1 MEMIRSEEYP
11 AGARLPSEQQLA
23 QRFEVSRNTVRGAI
37 RSLSIF
43 GLLRSING
51 SGTFVSERANVILEA
66 QALASIMA
74 HPDALLELVQARC
87 VLEPQL
93 AAMAARAA
101 SREEIDRLFE
111 IVERMR
117 GVEDHTA
124 QINIGFSFHLE
135 LARMAHNRV
144 LLGFLHVLREAAARH
159 AFTGLPRSARLR
171 AQHGRSSSHCRG
183 DRLPR
188 PRSLPISDA
197 PPHHPLLPVGGADRH
212 LLPRLIASPLSRGR
226 RCRQTLAAALDHGAF
241 ESGSDSNAFF
251 VLVHTLFPL

>member
-1 MEMIRSEEYP
+1 MSAEGISRTKLFEDVSERIMEMIRSEEYP
-11 AGARLPSEQQLA
+11 AGTRLPSEQQLA

-37 RSLSIF
+37 RSLTIF

-51 SGTFVSERANVILEA
+51 FGTFVSERANVILEA

-144 LLGFLHVLREAAARH
+144 LLGFYTSSAKQLRDMRLLGFPVPHDYARSTEDHLRIAEAIASRDPDLSQFQMRH
-159 AFTGLPRSARLR
+159 HITLCYQS
-171 AQHGRSSSHCRG
+171 
-183 DRLPR
+183 
-188 PRSLPISDA
+188 
-197 PPHHPLLPVGGADRH
+197 VGGAD
-212 LLPRLIASPLSRGR
+212 
-226 RCRQTLAAALDHGAF
+226 
-241 ESGSDSNAFF
+241 
-251 VLVHTLFPL
+251 

>member
-144 LLGFLHVLREAAARH
+144 LLGFYTSSAKQLRDMRLLGFPVPHDYARSTEDHLRIAEAIASRDPDLSQFQMRH
-159 AFTGLPRSARLR
+159 HITLCYQS
-171 AQHGRSSSHCRG
+171 
-183 DRLPR
+183 
-188 PRSLPISDA
+188 
-197 PPHHPLLPVGGADRH
+197 VGGADW
-212 LLPRLIASPLSRGR
+212 
-226 RCRQTLAAALDHGAF
+226 
-241 ESGSDSNAFF
+241 
-251 VLVHTLFPL
+251 

>member
-1 MEMIRSEEYP
+1 MSAEGISRTKLFEDVSERIMEMIRSEEYP
-11 AGARLPSEQQLA
+11 AGTRLPSEQQLA

-37 RSLSIF
+37 RSLTIF

-144 LLGFLHVLREAAARH
+144 LLGFYTSSAKQLRDMRLLGFPVPHDYARSTEDHLRIAEAIASRDPDLSQFQMRH
-159 AFTGLPRSARLR
+159 HITLCYQS
-171 AQHGRSSSHCRG
+171 
-183 DRLPR
+183 
-188 PRSLPISDA
+188 
-197 PPHHPLLPVGGADRH
+197 VGGAD
-212 LLPRLIASPLSRGR
+212 
-226 RCRQTLAAALDHGAF
+226 
-241 ESGSDSNAFF
+241 
-251 VLVHTLFPL
+251 

>member
-1 MEMIRSEEYP
+1 MSAEGISRTKLFEDVSERIMEMIRSEEYP

-37 RSLSIF
+37 RSLTIL

-51 SGTFVSERANVILEA
+51 SGTFVSERANVILET

-101 SREEIDRLFE
+101 SCEEIDRLFE

-144 LLGFLHVLREAAARH
+144 LLGFYTSSAKQLRDMRLLGFPVPHDYARSTEDHLRIAEAIASRDPDLSQHQMRH
-159 AFTGLPRSARLR
+159 HIALCYRSA
-171 AQHGRSSSHCRG
+171 
-183 DRLPR
+183 
-188 PRSLPISDA
+188 
-197 PPHHPLLPVGGADRH
+197 VGCAD
-212 LLPRLIASPLSRGR
+212 
-226 RCRQTLAAALDHGAF
+226 
-241 ESGSDSNAFF
+241 
-251 VLVHTLFPL
+251 

>member
-1 MEMIRSEEYP
+1 MSAEGISRTKLFEDVSERIMEMIRSEEYP

-37 RSLSIF
+37 CSLSIF

-51 SGTFVSERANVILEA
+51 SGTFVSERANVILDA

-144 LLGFLHVLREAAARH
+144 LLGFYTSSAKQLRDMRLLGFPVPHDYARSTEDHLRIAEAIASRDPDLSQFQMRH
-159 AFTGLPRSARLR
+159 HITLCYQS
-171 AQHGRSSSHCRG
+171 
-183 DRLPR
+183 
-188 PRSLPISDA
+188 
-197 PPHHPLLPVGGADRH
+197 VGGAD
-212 LLPRLIASPLSRGR
+212 
-226 RCRQTLAAALDHGAF
+226 
-241 ESGSDSNAFF
+241 
-251 VLVHTLFPL
+251 

>member
-144 LLGFLHVLREAAARH
+144 LLGFYTSSAKQLRDMRLLGFPVPHDYARSTEDHLRIAEAIASRDPDLSQFQMRH
-159 AFTGLPRSARLR
+159 HITLCYQS
-171 AQHGRSSSHCRG
+171 
-183 DRLPR
+183 
-188 PRSLPISDA
+188 
-197 PPHHPLLPVGGADRH
+197 VGGAD
-212 LLPRLIASPLSRGR
+212 
-226 RCRQTLAAALDHGAF
+226 
-241 ESGSDSNAFF
+241 
-251 VLVHTLFPL
+251 

>member
-144 LLGFLHVLREAAARH
+144 LLGFYTSSAKQLRDMRLLGFPVPHDYARSTEDHLRIAEAIASRDPDLSQFQLRH
-159 AFTGLPRSARLR
+159 HITLCYQS
-171 AQHGRSSSHCRG
+171 
-183 DRLPR
+183 
-188 PRSLPISDA
+188 
-197 PPHHPLLPVGGADRH
+197 VGGAD
-212 LLPRLIASPLSRGR
+212 
-226 RCRQTLAAALDHGAF
+226 
-241 ESGSDSNAFF
+241 
-251 VLVHTLFPL
+251 

>member
-1 MEMIRSEEYP
+1 MSVEGISRTKLFEDVSERIMEMIRSEEYP

-144 LLGFLHVLREAAARH
+144 LLGFYTSSAKQLRDMRLLGFPVPHDYARSTEDHLRIAEAIASRDPALSQFQMRH
-159 AFTGLPRSARLR
+159 HITLCYQS
-171 AQHGRSSSHCRG
+171 
-183 DRLPR
+183 
-188 PRSLPISDA
+188 
-197 PPHHPLLPVGGADRH
+197 VGGAD
-212 LLPRLIASPLSRGR
+212 
-226 RCRQTLAAALDHGAF
+226 
-241 ESGSDSNAFF
+241 
-251 VLVHTLFPL
+251 

>member
-1 MEMIRSEEYP
+1 MSAEGISRTKLFEDVSERIMEMIRSEEYP

-37 RSLSIF
+37 RSLTIF

-117 GVEDHTA
+117 GIEDHTA

-144 LLGFLHVLREAAARH
+144 LLGFYTSSAKQLRDMRLLGFPVPHDYARSTEDHLRIAEAIASRDPDLSQFQMRH
-159 AFTGLPRSARLR
+159 HITLCYQS
-171 AQHGRSSSHCRG
+171 
-183 DRLPR
+183 
-188 PRSLPISDA
+188 
-197 PPHHPLLPVGGADRH
+197 VGGAD
-212 LLPRLIASPLSRGR
+212 
-226 RCRQTLAAALDHGAF
+226 
-241 ESGSDSNAFF
+241 
-251 VLVHTLFPL
+251 

>member
-1 MEMIRSEEYP
+1 MSAEGISRTKLFEDVSERIMEMIRSEEYP

-37 RSLSIF
+37 RSLTIF

-144 LLGFLHVLREAAARH
+144 LLGFYTSSAKQLRDMRLLGFPVPHDYARSTEDHLRIAEA
-159 AFTGLPRSARLR
+159 
-171 AQHGRSSSHCRG
+171 
-183 DRLPR
+183 
-188 PRSLPISDA
+188 
-197 PPHHPLLPVGGADRH
+197 
-212 LLPRLIASPLSRGR
+212 IASRDPDLSQFQMRHHI
-226 RCRQTLAAALDHGAF
+226 TLCYQSVGCAD
-241 ESGSDSNAFF
+241 
-251 VLVHTLFPL
+251 

>member
-1 MEMIRSEEYP
+1 MSVEGISRTKLFEDVSERIMEMIRSEEYP
-11 AGARLPSEQQLA
+11 AGVRLPSEQQLA

-135 LARMAHNRV
+135 LARMAHNRI
-144 LLGFLHVLREAAARH
+144 LLGFYTSSAKQLRDMRLLGFPVPHDYARSTEDHLRIAEAIASRGPDLSQFQMRH
-159 AFTGLPRSARLR
+159 HITLCYQS
-171 AQHGRSSSHCRG
+171 
-183 DRLPR
+183 
-188 PRSLPISDA
+188 
-197 PPHHPLLPVGGADRH
+197 VGGAD
-212 LLPRLIASPLSRGR
+212 
-226 RCRQTLAAALDHGAF
+226 
-241 ESGSDSNAFF
+241 
-251 VLVHTLFPL
+251 

>member
-1 MEMIRSEEYP
+1 MSAEGISRTKLFEDVSERIISMIRSEEYP

-144 LLGFLHVLREAAARH
+144 LLGFYTSSAKQLRDMRLLGFPVPHDYARSTEDHLRIAEAIASRDPDLSQFQMRH
-159 AFTGLPRSARLR
+159 HITLCYQS
-171 AQHGRSSSHCRG
+171 
-183 DRLPR
+183 
-188 PRSLPISDA
+188 
-197 PPHHPLLPVGGADRH
+197 VGGAD
-212 LLPRLIASPLSRGR
+212 
-226 RCRQTLAAALDHGAF
+226 
-241 ESGSDSNAFF
+241 
-251 VLVHTLFPL
+251 

>member
-11 AGARLPSEQQLA
+11 AGTRLPSEQQLA

-144 LLGFLHVLREAAARH
+144 LLGFYTSSAKQLRDMRLLGFPVPHNYARSTEDHLRIAEAIASRDPDLSQFQMRH
-159 AFTGLPRSARLR
+159 HITLCYQS
-171 AQHGRSSSHCRG
+171 
-183 DRLPR
+183 
-188 PRSLPISDA
+188 
-197 PPHHPLLPVGGADRH
+197 VGGAD
-212 LLPRLIASPLSRGR
+212 
-226 RCRQTLAAALDHGAF
+226 
-241 ESGSDSNAFF
+241 
-251 VLVHTLFPL
+251 

>member
-1 MEMIRSEEYP
+1 MSAEGISRTKLFEDVSERIMEMIRSEEYP

-43 GLLRSING
+43 GLLRLING

-144 LLGFLHVLREAAARH
+144 LLGFYTSSAKQLRDMRLLGFPVPHDYARSTEDHLRIAEAIASRDPGLSQFQMRH
-159 AFTGLPRSARLR
+159 HITLCYQS
-171 AQHGRSSSHCRG
+171 
-183 DRLPR
+183 
-188 PRSLPISDA
+188 
-197 PPHHPLLPVGGADRH
+197 VGGAD
-212 LLPRLIASPLSRGR
+212 
-226 RCRQTLAAALDHGAF
+226 
-241 ESGSDSNAFF
+241 
-251 VLVHTLFPL
+251 

>member
-1 MEMIRSEEYP
+1 MSTEGISRTKLFEDVSERIMEMIRSEEYP

-144 LLGFLHVLREAAARH
+144 LLGFYTSSAKQLRDMRLLGFPVPHDYARSTEDHLRIAEAIASRDPDLSQFQMRH
-159 AFTGLPRSARLR
+159 HITLCYQS
-171 AQHGRSSSHCRG
+171 
-183 DRLPR
+183 
-188 PRSLPISDA
+188 
-197 PPHHPLLPVGGADRH
+197 VGGAD
-212 LLPRLIASPLSRGR
+212 
-226 RCRQTLAAALDHGAF
+226 
-241 ESGSDSNAFF
+241 
-251 VLVHTLFPL
+251 

>member
-11 AGARLPSEQQLA
+11 AGTRLPSEQQLA

-37 RSLSIF
+37 RSLTIF

-144 LLGFLHVLREAAARH
+144 LLGFYTSSAKQLRDMRLLGFPVPHDYARSTEDHLRIAEAIASRDPNLSQFQMRH
-159 AFTGLPRSARLR
+159 HITLCYQS
-171 AQHGRSSSHCRG
+171 
-183 DRLPR
+183 
-188 PRSLPISDA
+188 
-197 PPHHPLLPVGGADRH
+197 VGGAD
-212 LLPRLIASPLSRGR
+212 
-226 RCRQTLAAALDHGAF
+226 
-241 ESGSDSNAFF
+241 
-251 VLVHTLFPL
+251 

>member
-11 AGARLPSEQQLA
+11 AGTRLPSEQQLA

-37 RSLSIF
+37 RSLTIF

-144 LLGFLHVLREAAARH
+144 LLGFYTSSAKQLRDMRLLGFPVPHDYARSTEDHLRIAEAIASRDPDLSQFQMRH
-159 AFTGLPRSARLR
+159 HITLCYQS
-171 AQHGRSSSHCRG
+171 
-183 DRLPR
+183 
-188 PRSLPISDA
+188 
-197 PPHHPLLPVGGADRH
+197 VGGAD
-212 LLPRLIASPLSRGR
+212 
-226 RCRQTLAAALDHGAF
+226 
-241 ESGSDSNAFF
+241 
-251 VLVHTLFPL
+251 

>member
-1 MEMIRSEEYP
+1 MSAEGISRTKLFEDVSERIISMIRSEEYP

-144 LLGFLHVLREAAARH
+144 LLGFYTSSAKQLRDMRLLGFPVPHDYARSTEDHLRIAEA
-159 AFTGLPRSARLR
+159 
-171 AQHGRSSSHCRG
+171 
-183 DRLPR
+183 
-188 PRSLPISDA
+188 
-197 PPHHPLLPVGGADRH
+197 
-212 LLPRLIASPLSRGR
+212 IASRDPDLSQFQMRHHITLCYQSVVPTDTC
-226 RCRQTLAAALDHGAF
+226 CRA
-241 ESGSDSNAFF
+241 
-251 VLVHTLFPL
+251 

>member
-1 MEMIRSEEYP
+1 MSAEGISRTKLFEDVSERIMEMIRSEEYP
-11 AGARLPSEQQLA
+11 AGTRLPSEQQLA

-37 RSLSIF
+37 RSLTIF
-43 GLLRSING
+43 GLLRSVNG
-51 SGTFVSERANVILEA
+51 FGTFVSERANVILEA

-144 LLGFLHVLREAAARH
+144 LLGFYTSSAKQLRDMRLLGFPVPHDYARSTEDHLRIAEAIASRDPDLSQFQMRH
-159 AFTGLPRSARLR
+159 HITLCYQS
-171 AQHGRSSSHCRG
+171 
-183 DRLPR
+183 
-188 PRSLPISDA
+188 
-197 PPHHPLLPVGGADRH
+197 VGGAD
-212 LLPRLIASPLSRGR
+212 
-226 RCRQTLAAALDHGAF
+226 
-241 ESGSDSNAFF
+241 
-251 VLVHTLFPL
+251 

>member
-1 MEMIRSEEYP
+1 MSAEGISRTKLFEDVSERIMEMIRSEEYP

-93 AAMAARAA
+93 AAMGFCTLYA
-101 SREEIDRLFE
+101 
-111 IVERMR
+111 IVTGENQNSVAFHER
-117 GVEDHTA
+117 
-124 QINIGFSFHLE
+124 
-135 LARMAHNRV
+135 
-144 LLGFLHVLREAAARH
+144 LGFQKVAVMPRVGYKFGRWQDTIWLMKVLREGPPGPAP
-159 AFTGLPRSARLR
+159 LP
-171 AQHGRSSSHCRG
+171 
-183 DRLPR
+183 P
-188 PRSLPISDA
+188 
-197 PPHHPLLPVGGADRH
+197 AD
-212 LLPRLIASPLSRGR
+212 LKN
-226 RCRQTLAAALDHGAF
+226 C
-241 ESGSDSNAFF
+241 
-251 VLVHTLFPL
+251 

>member
-1 MEMIRSEEYP
+1 MSAEGISRTKLFEDVSERIMEMIRSEEYP
-11 AGARLPSEQQLA
+11 AGTRLPSEQQLA

-37 RSLSIF
+37 RSLTIF

-87 VLEPQL
+87 VLEPHL

-144 LLGFLHVLREAAARH
+144 LLGFYTSSAKQLRGMRLLGFPVPHDYARSTEDHLRIAEAIASRDPDLSQFQMRH
-159 AFTGLPRSARLR
+159 HITLCYQS
-171 AQHGRSSSHCRG
+171 
-183 DRLPR
+183 
-188 PRSLPISDA
+188 
-197 PPHHPLLPVGGADRH
+197 VGGAD
-212 LLPRLIASPLSRGR
+212 
-226 RCRQTLAAALDHGAF
+226 
-241 ESGSDSNAFF
+241 
-251 VLVHTLFPL
+251 

>member
-1 MEMIRSEEYP
+1 MSAEGISRTKLFEDVSERIMEMIRSEEYP
-11 AGARLPSEQQLA
+11 AGTRLPSEQQLA

-144 LLGFLHVLREAAARH
+144 LLGFYTSSAKQLRDMRLLGFPVPHNYARSTEDHLRIAEAIASRDPDLSQFQMRH
-159 AFTGLPRSARLR
+159 HITLCYQS
-171 AQHGRSSSHCRG
+171 
-183 DRLPR
+183 
-188 PRSLPISDA
+188 
-197 PPHHPLLPVGGADRH
+197 VGGAD
-212 LLPRLIASPLSRGR
+212 
-226 RCRQTLAAALDHGAF
+226 
-241 ESGSDSNAFF
+241 
-251 VLVHTLFPL
+251 

>member
-1 MEMIRSEEYP
+1 MSADGISRTKLFEDVSERIMEMIRSEEYP
-11 AGARLPSEQQLA
+11 AGTRLPSEQQLA

-37 RSLSIF
+37 RSLTIL

-51 SGTFVSERANVILEA
+51 SGTFVSERANVILET

-111 IVERMR
+111 IVDRMR

-144 LLGFLHVLREAAARH
+144 LLGFYTSSAKQLRDMRLLGFPVPHDYARSTEDHLRIAEAIASRDPDLSQHQMRH
-159 AFTGLPRSARLR
+159 HITLCYRSAVPTDDCFR
-171 AQHGRSSSHCRG
+171 
-183 DRLPR
+183 
-188 PRSLPISDA
+188 
-197 PPHHPLLPVGGADRH
+197 V
-212 LLPRLIASPLSRGR
+212 
-226 RCRQTLAAALDHGAF
+226 
-241 ESGSDSNAFF
+241 
-251 VLVHTLFPL
+251 

>member
-37 RSLSIF
+37 HSLTIF
-43 GLLRSING
+43 GLLRSVNG
-51 SGTFVSERANVILEA
+51 FGTFVSERANVILEA

-135 LARMAHNRV
+135 LARMAHNRI
-144 LLGFLHVLREAAARH
+144 LLGFYTSSAKQLRDMRLLGFPVPHDYARSTEDHLRIAEAIASRDPDLSQFQMRH
-159 AFTGLPRSARLR
+159 HITLCYQS
-171 AQHGRSSSHCRG
+171 
-183 DRLPR
+183 
-188 PRSLPISDA
+188 
-197 PPHHPLLPVGGADRH
+197 VGGAD
-212 LLPRLIASPLSRGR
+212 
-226 RCRQTLAAALDHGAF
+226 
-241 ESGSDSNAFF
+241 
-251 VLVHTLFPL
+251 

>member
-1 MEMIRSEEYP
+1 MSAEGISRTKLFEDVSERIISMIRSEEYP

-144 LLGFLHVLREAAARH
+144 LLGFYTSSAKQLRDMRLLGFPVPHDYARSTEDHLRIAEA
-159 AFTGLPRSARLR
+159 
-171 AQHGRSSSHCRG
+171 
-183 DRLPR
+183 
-188 PRSLPISDA
+188 
-197 PPHHPLLPVGGADRH
+197 
-212 LLPRLIASPLSRGR
+212 IASRDPDLSQFQMRHHITLCYQSAVPTDIC
-226 RCRQTLAAALDHGAF
+226 CRA
-241 ESGSDSNAFF
+241 
-251 VLVHTLFPL
+251 

>member
-1 MEMIRSEEYP
+1 MSAEGISRTKLFEDVSERIMEMIRSEEYP

-23 QRFEVSRNTVRGAI
+23 QRFEASRNTVRGAI

-101 SREEIDRLFE
+101 SREEIRNC
-111 IVERMR
+111 R
-117 GVEDHTA
+117 T
-124 QINIGFSFHLE
+124 N
-135 LARMAHNRV
+135 ARR
-144 LLGFLHVLREAAARH
+144 
-159 AFTGLPRSARLR
+159 
-171 AQHGRSSSHCRG
+171 
-183 DRLPR
+183 
-188 PRSLPISDA
+188 
-197 PPHHPLLPVGGADRH
+197 
-212 LLPRLIASPLSRGR
+212 
-226 RCRQTLAAALDHGAF
+226 
-241 ESGSDSNAFF
+241 
-251 VLVHTLFPL
+251 

>member
-144 LLGFLHVLREAAARH
+144 LLGFYTSSAKQLRDMRLLASPFRTITRAARKIIF
-159 AFTGLPRSARLR
+159 ALPR
-171 AQHGRSSSHCRG
+171 RS
-183 DRLPR
+183 P
-188 PRSLPISDA
+188 PATPISLNFRCA
-197 PPHHPLLPVGGADRH
+197 TT
-212 LLPRLIASPLSRGR
+212 SPSATSRSAVPTDDC
-226 RCRQTLAAALDHGAF
+226 CRA
-241 ESGSDSNAFF
+241 
-251 VLVHTLFPL
+251 

>member
-1 MEMIRSEEYP
+1 MSAEGISRTKLFEDVSERIMEMIRSEEYP
-11 AGARLPSEQQLA
+11 AGTRLPSEQQLA

-37 RSLSIF
+37 RSLTIF
-43 GLLRSING
+43 GLLRSVNG

-144 LLGFLHVLREAAARH
+144 LLGFYTSSAKQLRDMRLLGFPVPHDYARSTEDHLRIAEAIASRDPDLSQFQMRH
-159 AFTGLPRSARLR
+159 HITLCYQS
-171 AQHGRSSSHCRG
+171 
-183 DRLPR
+183 
-188 PRSLPISDA
+188 
-197 PPHHPLLPVGGADRH
+197 VGGAD
-212 LLPRLIASPLSRGR
+212 
-226 RCRQTLAAALDHGAF
+226 
-241 ESGSDSNAFF
+241 
-251 VLVHTLFPL
+251 

>member
-1 MEMIRSEEYP
+1 MSAEGISRTKLFEDVSERIMEMIRSEEYP

-51 SGTFVSERANVILEA
+51 CGTFVSERANVILEA

-144 LLGFLHVLREAAARH
+144 LLGFYTSSAKQLRDMRLLGFPVPHDYARSTEDHLRIAEAIASRDPDLSQFQMRH
-159 AFTGLPRSARLR
+159 HITLCYQS
-171 AQHGRSSSHCRG
+171 
-183 DRLPR
+183 
-188 PRSLPISDA
+188 
-197 PPHHPLLPVGGADRH
+197 VGGAD
-212 LLPRLIASPLSRGR
+212 
-226 RCRQTLAAALDHGAF
+226 
-241 ESGSDSNAFF
+241 
-251 VLVHTLFPL
+251 

>member
-1 MEMIRSEEYP
+1 MSAEGISRTKLFEDVSERIMEMIRSEEYP
-11 AGARLPSEQQLA
+11 AGTRLPSEQQLA

-135 LARMAHNRV
+135 LARMAHNRI
-144 LLGFLHVLREAAARH
+144 LLGFYTSSAKQLRDMRLLGFPVPHDYARSTEDHLRIAEA
-159 AFTGLPRSARLR
+159 
-171 AQHGRSSSHCRG
+171 
-183 DRLPR
+183 
-188 PRSLPISDA
+188 
-197 PPHHPLLPVGGADRH
+197 
-212 LLPRLIASPLSRGR
+212 IASRDPDLSQFPMRHHITLCYQSAVPTDDC
-226 RCRQTLAAALDHGAF
+226 CRA
-241 ESGSDSNAFF
+241 
-251 VLVHTLFPL
+251 

>member
-1 MEMIRSEEYP
+1 MSAEGISRTKLFEDVSERIMEMIRSEEYP
-11 AGARLPSEQQLA
+11 AGTRLPSEQQLA

-37 RSLSIF
+37 RSLTIL

-111 IVERMR
+111 IVDRMR

-135 LARMAHNRV
+135 LARMAHNRI
-144 LLGFLHVLREAAARH
+144 LLGFYTSSAKQLRDMRLLGFPVPHDYARSTEDHLRIAEAIASRDPDLSQHQMRH
-159 AFTGLPRSARLR
+159 HITLCYQS
-171 AQHGRSSSHCRG
+171 
-183 DRLPR
+183 
-188 PRSLPISDA
+188 
-197 PPHHPLLPVGGADRH
+197 VGGAD
-212 LLPRLIASPLSRGR
+212 
-226 RCRQTLAAALDHGAF
+226 
-241 ESGSDSNAFF
+241 
-251 VLVHTLFPL
+251 

>member
-1 MEMIRSEEYP
+1 MSVEGISRTKLFEDVSERIMEMIRSEEYP

-111 IVERMR
+111 IVERMH

-144 LLGFLHVLREAAARH
+144 LLGFYTSSAKQLRDMRLLGFPVPHDYARSTEDHLRIAEAIASRDPDLSQFQMRH
-159 AFTGLPRSARLR
+159 HITLCYQS
-171 AQHGRSSSHCRG
+171 
-183 DRLPR
+183 
-188 PRSLPISDA
+188 
-197 PPHHPLLPVGGADRH
+197 VGGAD
-212 LLPRLIASPLSRGR
+212 
-226 RCRQTLAAALDHGAF
+226 
-241 ESGSDSNAFF
+241 
-251 VLVHTLFPL
+251 

>member
-144 LLGFLHVLREAAARH
+144 LLGFYTSSAKQLRDMRLLGFPVPHDYARSTEDHLRIAEAIASRDPALSQFQMRH
-159 AFTGLPRSARLR
+159 HITLCYQS
-171 AQHGRSSSHCRG
+171 
-183 DRLPR
+183 
-188 PRSLPISDA
+188 
-197 PPHHPLLPVGGADRH
+197 VGGAD
-212 LLPRLIASPLSRGR
+212 
-226 RCRQTLAAALDHGAF
+226 
-241 ESGSDSNAFF
+241 
-251 VLVHTLFPL
+251 

>member
-1 MEMIRSEEYP
+1 MSAEGISRTKLFEDVSERIMEMIRSEEYP

-23 QRFEVSRNTVRGAI
+23 QQFEVSRNTVRGAI

-144 LLGFLHVLREAAARH
+144 LLGFYTSSAKQLRDMRLLGFPVPHDYARSTEDHLRIAEAIASRDPDLSQFQMRH
-159 AFTGLPRSARLR
+159 HITLCYQS
-171 AQHGRSSSHCRG
+171 
-183 DRLPR
+183 
-188 PRSLPISDA
+188 
-197 PPHHPLLPVGGADRH
+197 VGGAD
-212 LLPRLIASPLSRGR
+212 
-226 RCRQTLAAALDHGAF
+226 
-241 ESGSDSNAFF
+241 
-251 VLVHTLFPL
+251 

>member
-1 MEMIRSEEYP
+1 MSAEGISRTKLFEDVSERIMEMIRSEEYP

-144 LLGFLHVLREAAARH
+144 LLGFYTSSAKQLRDMRLLGFPVPHDYARSTEDHLRIAEAIASRDPDLSQFQMRH
-159 AFTGLPRSARLR
+159 HITLCYQS
-171 AQHGRSSSHCRG
+171 
-183 DRLPR
+183 
-188 PRSLPISDA
+188 
-197 PPHHPLLPVGGADRH
+197 VGGAD
-212 LLPRLIASPLSRGR
+212 
-226 RCRQTLAAALDHGAF
+226 
-241 ESGSDSNAFF
+241 
-251 VLVHTLFPL
+251 

>member
-1 MEMIRSEEYP
+1 MSAEGISRTKLFEDVSERIMEMIRSEEYP
-11 AGARLPSEQQLA
+11 AGTRLPSEQQLA

-37 RSLSIF
+37 RSLTIF

-117 GVEDHTA
+117 GLEDHTA

-144 LLGFLHVLREAAARH
+144 LLGFYTSSAKQLRDMRLLGFPVPHDYARSTEDHLRIAEAIASRDPDLSQFQMRH
-159 AFTGLPRSARLR
+159 HITLCYQS
-171 AQHGRSSSHCRG
+171 
-183 DRLPR
+183 
-188 PRSLPISDA
+188 
-197 PPHHPLLPVGGADRH
+197 VGGAD
-212 LLPRLIASPLSRGR
+212 
-226 RCRQTLAAALDHGAF
+226 
-241 ESGSDSNAFF
+241 
-251 VLVHTLFPL
+251 